1 MHLKKIAL
9 IVEYD
14 GAQYHG
20 FQLQAGLPTVQGE
33 VEQAIAA
40 FSGESLRVACASR
53 TDAGVSAKGQVV
65 TFRSASRH
73 EPETFMRALNHYLP
87 DDVAVLDAF
96 VIPMDYDVRVRASAR
111 EYRYLVLNR
120 RAPSPLLR
128 DRAYWM
134 PTPLDFDAMR
144 SAAALFLGEHDFA
157 PFAGPDLPPKART
170 RKTLTRSELARDG
183 DLISFDVVGDS
194 FLHQQVRR
202 MAGAVVEVGLGKVDL
217 AELERV
223 RDCGERGAAGPTLPA
238 HGLTLVAVRLPELD
252 DLRSAAK
259 EMPKTVLTG
268 PTS

>member
-33 VEQAIAA
+33 LERAIAA
-40 FSGESLRVACASR
+40 FTGENLRVACASR
-53 TDAGVSAKGQVV
+53 TDAGVSAAGQVV

-73 EPETFMRALNHYLP
+73 EPETFMRALNHHLP
-87 DDVAVLDAF
+87 DDVAILDAF
-96 VIPMDYDVRVRASAR
+96 EIPMDYDVRVRASAR

-120 RAPSPLLR
+120 RAPSPLMR
-128 DRAYWM
+128 DRAYWI
-134 PTPLDFDAMR
+134 PAPLDFDAMR

-170 RKTLTRSELARDG
+170 RKTLTRSELTRDG
-183 DLISFDVVGDS
+183 DLITFGVTGDS

-202 MAGAVVEVGLGKVDL
+202 MAGGVVEVGLGKVGL

-223 RDCGERGAAGPTLPA
+223 RDCGVRGAAGPTLPA

-252 DLRSAAK
+252 DLRNAAN
-259 EMPKTVLTG
+259 ETRKTVLAG

>member
-33 VEQAIAA
+33 LERAIAA
-40 FSGESLRVACASR
+40 FTGEKLRVACASR
-53 TDAGVSAKGQVV
+53 TDAGVSAEGQVV

-73 EPETFMRALNHYLP
+73 EPETFTRALNHYLP

-96 VIPMDYDVRVRASAR
+96 EIPMDYDVRVRASAR

-120 RAPSPLLR
+120 RAPSPLMR
-128 DRAYWM
+128 DRAYWI
-134 PTPLDFDAMR
+134 PAPLDFDAMR

-170 RKTLTRSELARDG
+170 RKTLTRSELSRDG
-183 DLISFDVVGDS
+183 DLITFDVTGDS

-202 MAGAVVEVGLGKVDL
+202 MAGGVVEVGLGKVSL

-223 RDCGERGAAGPTLPA
+223 RDCGVRGAAGPTLPA

-252 DLRSAAK
+252 DPRNAAN
-259 EMPKTVLTG
+259 ETRKTVLAG